1 MTEKSVLAWHFV
13 GETLRDGQPIPD
25 DGVWLEHTEPLRI
38 CESGLHASRRLIDAL
53 SYAPGST
60 ICRVRLEG
68 IGEEERD
75 KLVCKRRKILWRID
89 GEKILGAFARSQ
101 ALSVIHLW
109 DAPGVVKD
117 YLETGDE
124 TLRSAA
130 RSAASSAAWPAE
142 YAARSAEYAAWSAAW
157 YAADVAWSAARSA
170 ARSAAWYAAKAG
182 AENTD
187 LTRRVFEARREL

>member
-1 MTEKSVLAWHFV
+1 MTKKSVLAWHFV

-130 RSAASSAAWPAE
+130 WV
-142 YAARSAEYAAWSAAW
+142 AARSAEYAADAAWSAESAESAAW
-157 YAADVAWSAARSA
+157 SAEYAARSA
-170 ARSAAWYAAKAG
+170 AAWSAWSAWSARSSTANA
-182 AENTD
+182 D